1 MTNRSVFCPECRRD
15 VTFTVK
21 EKWDSAEL
29 KGRVYEFT
37 SKIAY
42 CDECGLEVYV
52 PELEDENLRA
62 LYDTYRREQGII
74 SLEDVRAIPEKY
86 NIGKRPLSLLLG
98 WGEQTFSRYYDGDIP
113 AKQYS
118 EQLKQIYS
126 DVACYLT
133 LLENGKE
140 NLKSDKAY
148 DKSKAA
154 VESLLH
160 ISALPQSKL
169 DLAVA
174 YLLAKCR
181 DITPLSLQKA
191 LYYAQGFHY
200 AFFSEFL
207 FEDDCEAW
215 AHGPVYPGIYQRYSN
230 YCYNAIDS
238 VDEPD
243 ISSMPEEEKILLDN
257 IVRHICCYSGKTLE
271 AFTHIET
278 PWVSSRGNLP
288 VGASANRVIPKQ
300 IIGEYFSSVKDK
312 YCMLTP
318 ANIKDYTQD
327 MFSKL

>member
-1 MTNRSVFCPECRRD
+1 MTNRIVFCPECRRD

-21 EKWDSAEL
+21 EKRNSAEL
-29 KGRVYEFT
+29 KGSVYKFT

-42 CDECGLEVYV
+42 CDECSLEVYV
-52 PELEDENLRA
+52 PELEDENLKV
-62 LYDTYRREQGII
+62 LYDTYRRERGII
-74 SLEDVRAIPEKY
+74 SLEDIQAIPEKY

-118 EQLKQIYS
+118 EQLKQIFS
-126 DVACYLT
+126 DIAYYLT

-148 DKSKAA
+148 EKSKATA
-154 VESLLH
+154 ESLLH
-160 ISALPQSKL
+160 ISALHHSKL
-169 DLAVA
+169 DRVVA
-174 YLLAKCR
+174 YLLSKCR
-181 DITPLSLQKA
+181 DITTLSLQKA

-200 AFFSEFL
+200 AFFGNFL

-215 AHGPVYPGIYQRYSN
+215 AHGPVYPDIYKRYRD
-230 YCYNAIDS
+230 YCYNTIDS
-238 VDEPD
+238 IDEPD
-243 ISSMPEEEKILLDN
+243 ISSMPEEEKILLDSV
-257 IVRHICCYSGKTLE
+257 VRHICCYSGKTLE
-271 AFTHIET
+271 SFTHIEA
-278 PWVSSRGNLP
+278 PWVASRRNLP
-288 VGASANRVIPKQ
+288 VGASTNRVIPKQ
-300 IIGEYFSSVKDK
+300 IIGAYFSSVKNK